1 MNIPTANDFLI
12 NNSSTPNEE
21 MLLKFAKL
29 HMNEL
34 LNQIVKELTPVEI
47 TESNIDRIIK
57 VYTKKNIK

>member
-1 MNIPTANDFLI
+1 MNIPTANDFII
-12 NNSSTPNEE
+12 NNSSTSNEE

-57 VYTKKNIK
+57 VYIKKNIK

>member
-1 MNIPTANDFLI
+1 MNIPTANDFLM

-29 HMNEL
+29 HMDEL
-34 LNQIVKELTPVEI
+34 LNQIINELTPVEI

-57 VYTKKNIK
+57 VYSKKNIK